1 MSQFIGKYRTVVVN
15 NIDPTLSGRIVVG
28 GPANPNLGGQITAMP
43 CAPFFGAGVGFVAVP
58 PVGANVWVE
67 FEGGDTDN
75 AAIWTGGFWGQG
87 EMPITLSNAGGLAI
101 VTTNGLRIVL
111 DDQGTIEFSNGH
123 GAIITLVGPTV
134 SVNQGALEV
143 I

>member
-1 MSQFIGKYRTVVVN
+1 MGQFIGKYRTKVVDT
-15 NIDPTLSGRIVVG
+15 IDPDLSGRITVG
-28 GPANPNLGGQITAMP
+28 VPENSDLSGLIFAIP
-43 CAPFFGAGVGFVAVP
+43 CAPLFGAGVGFVAVP

-75 AAIWTGGFWGQG
+75 PAIWTGGFWDPG
-87 EMPITLSNAGGLAI
+87 EMPIVSSDAGGLTM
-101 VTTNGLRIVL
+101 VTTGGLRIVL
-111 DDQGTIEFSNGH
+111 DTQGIEFSNGL
-123 GAIITLVGPTV
+123 GAIIRFVGNTV